1 MTMWPH
7 ADAPYSEEH
16 GGRSWDAWGV
26 VQAFC
31 CRAQP
36 PRRVCASQEDSNIH
50 TSLPLSYP
58 VNLHGTDAIF
68 GNWVNPPAIRALALL
83 PGFEGLLTA
92 DLAAG

>member
-1 MTMWPH
+1 MGNGSGLLLQGAATKV
-7 ADAPYSEEH
+7 
-16 GGRSWDAWGV
+16 GLC
-26 VQAFC
+26 F
-31 CRAQP
+31 
-36 PRRVCASQEDSNIH
+36 PRRQNIH

-58 VNLHGTDAIF
+58 VNLHGTDAVF